1 MIEFSLKKNFETF
14 KPKAKHKRNY
24 NESKGDFSFLSA
36 NEIKLI
42 NNFIHDNIL
51 SNYIIIQG
59 GCNIGNLN
67 QYEKDSIYIY
77 YNTNKRIYIIKQHC
91 YVINNGELI
100 KILKKTI
107 NINEN
112 FQSKKL
118 VKRDVS
124 KKLYK
129 RIKKEF

>member
-1 MIEFSLKKNFETF
+1 MIEFNAKKYFETS
-14 KPKAKHKRNY
+14 KSIAKRKRNY

-51 SNYIIIQG
+51 SNYIIFQG

-77 YNTNKRIYIIKQHC
+77 YNKNKRIYIINQHC
-91 YVINNGELI
+91 YIIKDGKLI
-100 KILKKTI
+100 KILKK
-107 NINEN
+107 
-112 FQSKKL
+112 Q
-118 VKRDVS
+118 
-124 KKLYK
+124 
-129 RIKKEF
+129 

>member
-1 MIEFSLKKNFETF
+1 M
-14 KPKAKHKRNY
+14 
-24 NESKGDFSFLSA
+24 
-36 NEIKLI
+36 
-42 NNFIHDNIL
+42 
-51 SNYIIIQG
+51 SNYIIFQG

-77 YNTNKRIYIIKQHC
+77 YNKNKRIYIINQHC
-91 YVINNGELI
+91 YIIKDGKLI

-118 VKRDVS
+118 VKIHVPEN
-124 KKLYK
+124 LYK
-129 RIKKEF
+129 KIKKEY

>member
-1 MIEFSLKKNFETF
+1 MI
-14 KPKAKHKRNY
+14 
-24 NESKGDFSFLSA
+24 
-36 NEIKLI
+36 
-42 NNFIHDNIL
+42 
-51 SNYIIIQG
+51 NYIIFQG

-77 YNTNKRIYIIKQHC
+77 YNKNKRIYIINQHC
-91 YVINNGELI
+91 YIIKDWKLI

-118 VKRDVS
+118 VKINVPENLYKKS
-124 KKLYK
+124 KKN
-129 RIKKEF
+129 IK